1 MSDESFGDWEADD
14 SLDTEPLDGEQV
26 ARRVHEDR
34 AYLSEL
40 AGDELAAFDALSD
53 DEEGL
58 AVALGDRLVEML
70 TRDPNSAPWEFHEA
84 VAFFSGEPEW
94 EALSPGARE
103 VAVGLIDDILDWAS
117 RQGALS

>member
-1 MSDESFGDWEADD
+1 MSEESFGDWEADD

-40 AGDELAAFDALSD
+40 AGDELAAFEALSD
-53 DEEGL
+53 DEEAL
-58 AVALGDRLVEML
+58 AVALGDRLVGL
-70 TRDPNSAPWEFHEA
+70 LQRNPHSAPWEFHES

-94 EALSPGARE
+94 EALSREAQE
-103 VAVGLIDDILDWAS
+103 VAVGLIDDVLGWAH